1 MVVEYDLDQRNRVS
15 GMEVGE
21 LAKILEVDM
30 AMGKAFDLAPTTSG
44 IGKLQRCAEG
54 CEPMY
59 VTLLR
64 CHDLTEGFVEIT
76 VNSYNRLSV
85 TVTATT

>member
-1 MVVEYDLDQRNRVS
+1 
-15 GMEVGE
+15 
-21 LAKILEVDM
+21 
-30 AMGKAFDLAPTTSG
+30 
-44 IGKLQRCAEG
+44 
-54 CEPMY
+54 MY